1 MSEAR
6 RSHWQRVYT
15 DKAPTAV
22 SWYQTVP
29 ETSLQLIRAT
39 GVDKSEAIIDVG
51 GGAST
56 LVDHL
61 LAESYDDITVLD
73 VSAEALQR
81 SRDRLGDANT
91 AVHWIDSDVLTF
103 APTRRYA
110 IWHDRAVF
118 HFLNDPEERD
128 KYIDIAGASLQA
140 GGHLVLATFG
150 PEGPERC
157 SGLPIQ
163 RYSIETQQ
171 RLFGTR
177 FTLGGSK
184 IEMHVTPMGSPQQ
197 FLYSWWQL
205 RGR

>member
-1 MSEAR
+1 MSETR
-6 RSHWQRVYT
+6 RSHWQRVYR

-22 SWYQTVP
+22 SWYQAIP

-39 GVDKSEAIIDVG
+39 GVHQSEPIIDVG

-61 LAESYDDITVLD
+61 LAEGYEDVTVLD

-81 SRDRLGDANT
+81 SRERLGDGNVS
-91 AVHWIDSDVLTF
+91 VHWIDSDVLTF
-103 APTRRYA
+103 VPSRRYA

-128 KYIDIAGASLQA
+128 KYIDVAGTSLQPD
-140 GGHLVLATFG
+140 GHLLLATFG
-150 PEGPERC
+150 PDGPERC

-163 RYSIETQQ
+163 RYSIDKQQ
-171 RLFGTR
+171 QLFGAR

-184 IEMHVTPMGSPQQ
+184 IETHETPMGSSQQ
-197 FLYSWWQL
+197 FIYSWWQL
-205 RGR
+205 RGQ